1 MYELINNLIFHQ
13 VGLEKALLHSLL
25 ECLRLSACF
34 KARGKTVGNLRA
46 QNGGKKALHQGEVK
60 QESFILNDLMP

>member
-1 MYELINNLIFHQ
+1 MQGRMRPPEKNYKPTTADNMYELMNNLIFHQ

-34 KARGKTVGNLRA
+34 KAKGKTVGNLRA
-46 QNGGKKALHQGEVK
+46 
-60 QESFILNDLMP
+60 